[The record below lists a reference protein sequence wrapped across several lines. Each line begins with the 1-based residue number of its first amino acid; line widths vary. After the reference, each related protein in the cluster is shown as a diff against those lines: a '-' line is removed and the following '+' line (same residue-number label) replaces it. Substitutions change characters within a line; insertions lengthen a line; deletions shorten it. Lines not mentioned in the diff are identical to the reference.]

1 MQLLLKVSNLPLHLL
16 LYVLHLCICRIQ
28 RQLSA
33 LKLILQDFD
42 LLIEMLHVVGAF
54 ECCDS
59 RLVLALSQLRFQSRD
74 FRRELALRKLVL
86 QLDYLCFLLFSLQ
99 FSLKGC
105 NIGCLSSGLVFLRRC
120 FKKSLDLRIKLVL
133 CLHSFL
139 NCRVC
144 FSLLLL
150 HLLLYSLDL
159 FCDFF
164 LILLGFLRDLFCFNH
179 YGLFFILH
187 GNNSISQHLV
197 LSLKFLR
204 ELIRE
209 RIGSMEDERC

>member
-1 MQLLLKVSNLPLHLL
+1 MLFKVSNLPLHLL
-16 LYVLHLCICRIQ
+16 LYVLHLCVCRIQ
-28 RQLSA
+28 CQLSA
-33 LKLILQDFD
+33 LKLILEDFN

-54 ECCDS
+54 ESCDS

-105 NIGCLSSGLVFLRRC
+105 NIGCLSSGLIFLRRR
-120 FKKSLDLRIKLVL
+120 FKKSLDLRIKLIL

-139 NCRVC
+139 NCRVS

-150 HLLLYSLDL
+150 HLLLYSLNL
-159 FCDFF
+159 FSYLL

-179 YGLFFILH
+179 YGFFFILH
-187 GNNSISQHLV
+187 GYNPISQHLI
-197 LSLKFLR
+197 LGLEFLR
-204 ELIRE
+204 ELIWE